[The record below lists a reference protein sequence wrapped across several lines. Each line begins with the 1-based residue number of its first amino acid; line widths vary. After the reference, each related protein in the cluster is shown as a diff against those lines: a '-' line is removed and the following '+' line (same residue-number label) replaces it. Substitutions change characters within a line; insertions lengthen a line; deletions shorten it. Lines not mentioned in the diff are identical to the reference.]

1 MRSSEPAHGFSFPR
15 RAALLLVALLW
26 LSPQLLSAAD
36 PDTLAEAR
44 ALQDQRAARLQAMGS
59 EQRMQFGRRLA
70 EWKALPL
77 AEREDRRA
85 RYQAWLQLEEAE
97 RTRLRAIAAEVATFP
112 PQRQQALRAQ
122 FEALDQ
128 SQRRGWRLGP
138 ALGADYEKLQPLL
151 AYVPPAQ
158 RLPLLAALRAM
169 TAEQRAAL
177 AVLVQRTPPQDR
189 EALRAEL
196 LAQPGAQV
204 EEWLQQKLAR

>member
-1 MRSSEPAHGFSFPR
+1 MRNSERSCRHSFPR
-15 RAALLLVALLW
+15 WTALLLAALLGMSPQW
-26 LSPQLLSAAD
+26 LSASGPEA
-36 PDTLAEAR
+36 LAEAQ
-44 ALQDQRAARLQAMGS
+44 ALQDQHAARLQAMSS
-59 EQRMQFGRRLA
+59 EQRVQFGQRLA

-97 RTRLRAIAAEVATFP
+97 RTRLRSLAAEIAAFP

-122 FEALDQ
+122 FDALDA

-158 RLPLLAALRAM
+158 RLPLLASLRAM
-169 TAEQRAAL
+169 TAEQRAELVVL
-177 AVLVQRTPPQDR
+177 AQRTPPQDR
-189 EALRAEL
+189 QALRTEL
-196 LAQPGAQV
+196 LAHSRTQL
-204 EEWLQQKLAR
+204 ENWLQQKLAR